1 MIVMNTNKY
10 KLYIKY
16 ALLASI
22 GLAGLSSCEK
32 MLEEKKFDFIDPQDI
47 PDSDEGVNQWVVGTY
62 SKLLDDMF
70 RWNLFPPALE
80 FDCDYMTGPDW
91 SFGSLGAGNFQ
102 NNEYTSAM
110 WEKPYAII
118 HRANL
123 ALENIEPMSKA
134 SEAAKNNGMGE
145 LYFLKAYSYFLL
157 VRAFGEVP
165 IRNASVNSGADLNQ
179 PRQPIS
185 KVYEHIIE
193 LLTKAEGLLYKNTD
207 SKFQE
212 GRVSA
217 GAAASLL
224 AKVYVTMASGSL
236 ASGNVSVRGGLP
248 YSMNGSEKVYTNPVS
263 YVVSKKQV
271 AGYEGFNSKEYFEK
285 ARDKALQVI
294 NGEYGNYGLLSYDNL
309 WSRANKNK
317 TEHIW
322 TLQSMSADEKYGVTF
337 SQGYNGTINDQG
349 NIQTGLWWGMRDHWY
364 KLFES
369 KDLRIVKGVMH
380 RWIRQGDDS
389 SWGGGSYYPN
399 NEEYT
404 NKAKGYTDDKGNW
417 VPPVA
422 PFNDGAQYR
431 SEKSP
436 AFLAYLTK
444 YSDVSN
450 NKLERTDAPWY
461 FLRFADVLLIYAEAA
476 NEADN
481 STAARTLALAKL
493 NQVRERSNATPRRL
507 TGDGNIDNQSGFRSA
522 VLEERAM
529 EFALEGDRRWDLIR
543 WGIYLDVMNKI
554 GGTDEVG
561 VVKIRTDKHLLYPI
575 PNSEVGV
582 NTTITS
588 NNPGWN

>member
-1 MIVMNTNKY
+1 MTRKNYTH
-10 KLYIKY
+10 YIKF
-16 ALLASI
+16 ALMATICTS
-22 GLAGLSSCEK
+22 GLSSCEK
-32 MLEEKKFDFIDPQDI
+32 MVEEKKFDFVEPNDI
-47 PDSDEGVNQWVVGTY
+47 PDSDEGVNQWTMGTY

-70 RWNLFPPALE
+70 RWNLFPPSLE
-80 FDCDYMTGPDW
+80 FDCDYMSGPDW
-91 SFGSLGAGNFQ
+91 SFGTLGAGNFQ

-123 ALENIEPMSKA
+123 ALENIEPMTKA
-134 SEAAKNNGMGE
+134 SQAVKNNGMGE

-165 IRNASVNSGADLNQ
+165 IRSASVNSGADLNE
-179 PRQPIS
+179 PRQPVS
-185 KVYEHIIE
+185 KVYAHIIE
-193 LLTKAEGLLYKNTD
+193 LLTKAEELLYKNTD
-207 SKFQE
+207 NGFHE

-224 AKVYVTMASGSL
+224 AKVYVTIGSSAL
-236 ASGNVSVRGGLP
+236 QSGNVTVRGGQP
-248 YSMNGSEKVYTNPVS
+248 YTMNGSEKVYTNPVS
-263 YVVSKKQV
+263 FTVAKKQV
-271 AGYEGFNSKEYFEK
+271 AGYETFNAQEYFSK

-322 TLQSMSADEKYGVTF
+322 TLQSVTGDQKYGVTF
-337 SQGYNGTINDQG
+337 SQAYGGNFNDQG
-349 NIQTGLWWGMRDHWY
+349 FVQTGLWWGMRDHWY

-369 KDLRIVKGVMH
+369 KDYRIVKGVMH
-380 RWIRQGDDS
+380 RWVRQGGDTNG
-389 SWGGGSYYPN
+389 WVGGSYYPDN
-399 NEEYT
+399 TEWSQ
-404 NKAKGYTDDKGNW
+404 KAQGYVDANGQN
-417 VPPVA
+417 VAPVA
-422 PFNDGAQYR
+422 PFNDGRQYQ
-431 SEKSP
+431 SQKN
-436 AFLAYLTK
+436 ANYLAYLTK

-461 FLRFADVLLIYAEAA
+461 FLRFADVLLIYAEAT

-493 NQVRERSNATPRRL
+493 NQIRERSNATPRRL
-507 TGDGNIDNQSGFRSA
+507 AGDGNIDNQSAFRSA

-529 EFALEGDRRWDLIR
+529 ELALEGDRRWDLIR
-543 WGIYLDVMNKI
+543 WGIYLDVMNRI

-561 VVKIRTDKHLLYPI
+561 VVKVRSEKHLLYPI
-575 PNSEVGV
+575 PISEVGV
-582 NTTITS
+582 NTAILS